1 MQLCYE
7 TNKQLAHRLLH
18 FQSIKEVDKTF
29 SVCNIPGS
37 DAHGCA
43 SALAAIDTNASGFSK
58 IAAVTKG
65 VIKRSSLSRKGQFQV
80 GATSSLYS
88 KFVLNL
94 HRKTHIPS
102 VT

>member
-7 TNKQLAHRLLH
+7 TDKQLAQRLLH

-37 DAHGCA
+37 DAHGCV
-43 SALAAIDTNASGFSK
+43 SALGALDTNASGFSK

-65 VIKRSSLSRKGQFQV
+65 VIKRLSLSKKGQFQV
-80 GATSSLYS
+80 GTKSYLYS
-88 KFVLNL
+88 IYVGPIFNPLF
-94 HRKTHIPS
+94 
-102 VT
+102 